1 MRRPTGARPQDLNVR
16 PAVCRWVAGNAPPL
30 SSLLTSSECTFTQK
44 HESAHAWEH
53 THTQCQPTVFGACGA
68 VFRFGHLF
76 CHLTGVGAVLF
87 LTLFFHSLS
96 LPSTLS
102 EDV

>member
-53 THTQCQPTVFGACGA
+53 THSVSP
-68 VFRFGHLF
+68 
-76 CHLTGVGAVLF
+76 
-87 LTLFFHSLS
+87 LS
-96 LPSTLS
+96 LVPVVLYLDLAICSVT
-102 EDV
+102 